1 MSGQTS
7 IDKIALDFI
16 TVYKRFKDRSH
27 RARGTRKGEQ
37 GKILLAGNPRRR
49 ERLDKRPC

>member
-16 TVYKRFKDRSH
+16 TVYKRYLEKRSG
-27 RARGTRKGEQ
+27 A
-37 GKILLAGNPRRR
+37 RR
-49 ERLDKRPC
+49 ERNDEEGLLRRNPGRRQRLDKHPC

>member
-16 TVYKRFKDRSH
+16 AVYKRVKDKRSGPVGEKKEGEGL
-27 RARGTRKGEQ
+27 RRNPGRKQ
-37 GKILLAGNPRRR
+37 
-49 ERLDKRPC
+49 RLDKHPC

>member
-16 TVYKRFKDRSH
+16 TVYKRLKDKRSG
-27 RARGTRKGEQ
+27 AGKVRKEEEG
-37 GKILLAGNPRRR
+37 LLRRNPGRRQ
-49 ERLDKRPC
+49 RLDKHPC